1 MAQQLMFQRA
11 LLNYTGR
18 VQDAGSRVFDA
29 PHATLETVLEGVS
42 LLGMDINDVVAG
54 AHVVTIVTTSLVGAA
69 VVYVRLAAS
78 RQRAAGQPRQV

>member
-11 LLNYTGR
+11 LLNYTAR

-29 PHATLETVLEGVS
+29 PHATLETVLEGVP
-42 LLGMDINDVVAG
+42 LLGMDMNDVVAG
-54 AHVVTIVTTSLVGAA
+54 AHVVTTSLVGAA